1 MTFWHVMTWQKPAAD
16 SPTFHRLHQEFAQ
29 AEVRVVQWIQRA
41 LVLSSIVAFAVVGWW
56 AWDSRAVDETAAA
69 YERSVERME
78 QAMKRFVEQMQQ
90 DRLVFSQEQVAMI
103 REQVAFANQL
113 SEKRSF
119 SWTKLLSDLE
129 ATLPPHVA
137 LVNIKLDFQESAIVL
152 EGTALRLQDVNTFI
166 TQLHAHRAFRHAV
179 LDRHEARHERTE
191 NDAGGTDALEF
202 RLSVRYLPP
211 L

>member
-1 MTFWHVMTWQKPAAD
+1 MTFRRVMMWRRPAAG
-16 SPTFHRLHQEFAQ
+16 SLTFHRLHLEVAP
-29 AEVRVVQWIQRA
+29 AEVRAVQWIQRGLTAGCLAA
-41 LVLSSIVAFAVVGWW
+41 LVVVGWW
-56 AWDSRAVDETAAA
+56 GWNSRAVDETAAA
-69 YERSVERME
+69 YERSTARIERATNE
-78 QAMKRFVEQMQQ
+78 FVEQMRQ
-90 DRLVFSQEQVAMI
+90 DRQAFSQEQVAMI

-113 SEKRSF
+113 SEKRNF

-152 EGTALRLQDVNTFI
+152 EGTAVRLQDVNAFI
-166 TQLHAHRAFRHAV
+166 THLHAHRAFRHAV

-191 NDAGGTDALEF
+191 NDAGGTDGLEF